1 MHRPSAALADAA
13 AAARAAAARVTRH
26 APRDASLSERS
37 TPAAPLEHGARVV
50 DAVAAATAAAAA
62 PRGFSLAGDAA
73 AASRPATRGGRGFS
87 LAGDTAPSRPAT
99 RGLSLAGEPA
109 GSTTARPHTSAS
121 SAAAAFAAAPSPPR
135 HHVALALAPPPS
147 TARGVAA
154 ATAAPTPIR
163 LSRRDGWTRFLAYE
177 GCWQAALAAAADRE
191 PHAAP
196 FLADGCALLK
206 AAFGFDGLLLAPVP
220 ADGVDGAGGAA
231 GAVLAWD
238 DAEGPGALPTIGFKP
253 EVERRSVVKVFAG
266 RLACADLRGGDRG
279 RTRGSPLRGGSSA
292 LAPPPPSLIVAMRP
306 AAWARSDA
314 ASAGVD
320 ADGRAPGGDVLELGP
335 ADLEDDL
342 VVEVARVEGRG
353 DASSAVVVARGVVP
367 VADVRQAA
375 GSCAGDF
382 ACGADVPPDGGSAG
396 DAADAEGRHGLLALL
411 ARGGAAAAAAA
422 AAAAGA
428 AADADAAVVGK
439 RWVTLYDDRGVRYGH
454 IKLGAFISTAE
465 TTVIRE
471 ATIRNAPPG
480 AANAGAARPSLT
492 VTAWDVYDAV
502 FAAAL
507 TAQKCGP
514 RRLSVTGHWAW
525 LLRAFAASYGVRPTY
540 TSLAHAAWIVR
551 PANATATAYCLTTLK
566 SLLAPLVEAGD
577 TLPPA
582 ERALL
587 ASVETGAT
595 ALVAATLEAY
605 HCLSEDAPTGVT
617 DGGAAAPVVPPP
629 ALQPAVELC
638 GLLCAARAAPAD
650 AAWLA
655 ARFAA
660 AAVRRY
666 AALETACEAAA
677 PPYHTAAA
685 AAAAAGDGGAA
696 AAYGRLEALATA
708 LRAEL
713 GADLTIHDAAVLP
726 SCINLPQLA
735 AAEYGRLFA
744 DRLAAVLTAHPPP
757 EPTQPAVDL
766 LVTVGQQQEFLAYHN
781 LLPPPGHP
789 GALDALA
796 VFGPH
801 VRAWIEGSRQA
812 LVARCRALE
821 ATTVATAATSRGGAT
836 PPPPGGVA
844 PLVDELLALAG
855 AEVGRYERVVRYWPE
870 FGADVEGAACA
881 ALRAATAAVS
891 RQCGL
896 AQVPAGGDA
905 LPTHPGSARVAPGG
919 RRTVAGG
926 DGARAG
932 VHWKWSA
939 PPPAWSAAALTIA
952 PHEAVLL
959 NSLRRLLVVA
969 PQTERLLAAWVS
981 GDDESASD
989 VEDDAADTD
998 ASPRPRRS
1006 PSPARVAALTGTRD
1020 APALGAQLAQLVKE
1034 LRCEYAGAVTAA
1046 ASRLSAAVFRLPG
1059 RSLRRV
1065 LEERGVEGT
1074 PADAASGVRP
1084 SLEAMEEVVLGLARS
1099 LDARAVAALGRGL
1112 WDHAAAQIC
1121 AYVELLHEGADMGAA
1136 APARAWRGRNAAA
1149 ACLDAVDKF
1158 FAAALAGVLGHALA
1172 PRDLDPPATAARTA
1186 ALLADNTVAAT
1197 AAYTVY

>member
-1 MHRPSAALADAA
+1 M
-13 AAARAAAARVTRH
+13 
-26 APRDASLSERS
+26 
-37 TPAAPLEHGARVV
+37 
-50 DAVAAATAAAAA
+50 DAVAAAAAA
-62 PRGFSLAGDAA
+62 PRGFSLAWDAA
-73 AASRPATRGGRGFS
+73 GSRAAARGGRGFS

-99 RGLSLAGEPA
+99 RGFALAGEPA
-109 GSTTARPHTSAS
+109 GSTTARPHTSSS

-135 HHVALALAPPPS
+135 HHPALALAPPPS

-154 ATAAPTPIR
+154 ATAAPTPVR

-177 GCWQAALAAAADRE
+177 GCWQVALSAAADRE

-206 AAFGFDGLLLAPVP
+206 SAFGFDGLLLAPVP
-220 ADGVDGAGGAA
+220 ADGGGVDGAGGAA

-238 DAEGPGALPTIGFKP
+238 DAEGPGALPTVGFKP
-253 EVERRSVVKVFAG
+253 DVERRSVVKVFAG

-279 RTRGSPLRGGSSA
+279 RTRGSPLRGGGSA
-292 LAPPPPSLIVAMRP
+292 LAPPPPSLVVAMRP
-306 AAWARSDA
+306 AAWARADA

-342 VVEVARVEGRG
+342 VVEVARVEGFG

-367 VADVRQAA
+367 VADVWQAA

-382 ACGADVPPDGGSAG
+382 ACGADVPPDGVSPAG
-396 DAADAEGRHGLLALL
+396 DGDPEGRHGLLALL
-411 ARGGAAAAAAA
+411 ARGGAVAAA

-471 ATIRNAPPG
+471 ATIRDAPPG
-480 AANAGAARPSLT
+480 AANAGAARPCLT

-507 TAQKCGP
+507 SAQKCGP
-514 RRLSVTGHWAW
+514 RRLTVTGHWAW
-525 LLRAFAASYGVRPTY
+525 LLRAFAQSYGVRPTY
-540 TSLAHAAWIVR
+540 TSLAHAAWIVQ
-551 PANATATAYCLTTLK
+551 PSNATATAYCLTTLK

-587 ASVETGAT
+587 AAVETDAT

-617 DGGAAAPVVPPP
+617 EGGAAAPVVPPP

-744 DRLAAVLTAHPPP
+744 NRLAAVLSAHPPP

-781 LLPPPGHP
+781 LLPPAGHP

-801 VRAWIEGSRQA
+801 VRSWIEGSRAA
-812 LVARCRALE
+812 LVTRCRALE
-821 ATTVATAATSRGGAT
+821 ATTVATAAISRGST
-836 PPPPGGVA
+836 TTTSPGGVA

-896 AQVPAGGDA
+896 VQVPAGGDV
-905 LPTHPGSARVAPGG
+905 LPTNPGSARVGAGG
-919 RRTVAGG
+919 RRTVAGPAGG
-926 DGARAG
+926 DVGTAAAAAAGAR
-932 VHWKWSA
+932 WKWSA
-939 PPPAWSAAALTIA
+939 PPPAGSAAALTIA

-981 GDDESASD
+981 GDDTASD
-989 VEDDAADTD
+989 ADDDDDTPDD

-1084 SLEAMEEVVLGLARS
+1084 SLEAMEEVVLGLARA

-1121 AYVELLHEGADMGAA
+1121 AYVELLHEGADIGAA